1 MVMCLP
7 ILLRVFGIGMISL
20 TQAKL
25 LFDIHEPLL
34 PCRADNAL
42 FTSYLKEAY
51 FDYLESMTLPLCPE
65 FIQK

>member
-7 ILLRVFGIGMISL
+7 ILLRVFGLGIISP

-25 LFDIHEPLL
+25 LFDI
-34 PCRADNAL
+34 AL

-51 FDYLESMTLPLCPE
+51 FDYLESMTQPLCPE
-65 FIQK
+65 FI